1 MSIRQVNDYSAANNL
16 HCDVIEFSVCIKGV
30 NLKFQ
35 TRVGVF
41 SPSGI
46 DAGTQAMLS
55 AIEFRLDDKVL
66 DLGCGYGV
74 VGILAARLIGSEQVV
89 MTDIDPGA
97 VALAR
102 INAGLNEVA
111 EIKIVQGDGFAAISE
126 CDFSVILSN
135 PPYHTDFSVAKSF
148 IEMAWSHLLTG
159 GRLIMVTKRLDWY
172 RNKITTVF
180 GGVKVL
186 PVDDYYVFLAEKRSS
201 ARVEKSKKPQQ
212 HSKKLQRKIDRKNR
226 EGRSS

>member
-1 MSIRQVNDYSAANNL
+1 MITA
-16 HCDVIEFSVCIKGV
+16 CIKGV
-30 NLKFQ
+30 DLQFQ
-35 TRVGVF
+35 TLPGVF

-46 DAGTQAMLS
+46 DAGTLAMLS
-55 AIEFRLDDKVL
+55 AVEFRPHDKVL

-74 VGILAARLIGSEQVV
+74 VGILAARLIGSDRIV
-89 MTDIDPGA
+89 MSDIDPEA

-102 INAGLNEVA
+102 VNAGLNGVA
-111 EIKIVQGDGFAAISE
+111 EIKIVQGDGFAVISE
-126 CDFSVILSN
+126 CDYSVILSN

-148 IEMAWSHLLTG
+148 IEKAWSHLLAG

-186 PVDDYYVFLAEKRSS
+186 TIDGYYVFIAEKRSL
-201 ARVEKSKKPQQ
+201 AAVEKIKKPQQ
-212 HSKKLQRKIDRKNR
+212 HSKKLQRRINRKKR
-226 EGRSS
+226 QGGSS